1 MKLNFRQGIVRART
15 TAQGTPDFLSL
26 NQSSGAIQ
34 INITNPT
41 LLITL
46 AHKDTNFLI
55 EEVATAINGWGPFSW
70 SSAWGSQ
77 PGTPIYHLYWDVN
90 LATGEVTRGYTHS
103 APVVSSTNPL
113 ALLKVVGTHWFDL
126 SANVM
131 KVSDGTFWVPV
142 CRVFAGTYSPNVQS
156 ISHYQF
162 GSQVGITSDIDEHV
176 AGFIVLGND
185 QKAIR
190 TADGELMTSETDV
203 IIKQGGYSS
212 PVSLEA
218 LSTDVISSE
227 PIPAFHCVTVTSLGK
242 IGLASSDDNELR
254 AVGIVDEDVPMG
266 SATKIITNGI
276 LFNEQWNWDLSE
288 GKELYCGS
296 TGELVQK
303 SGSTTG
309 QRIAFIITAQSI
321 MVDLDEIGSGN
332 GSGGGVTGTGVIFNN
347 LIGPGAGMWTGPYNT
362 NPHLVSP
369 DALVGNNGD
378 FYVAK
383 DDLVSSPNYGNE
395 YLFGPKLNNT
405 WGAGIKLNSSNSAG
419 GGGLTTIYNNLNGDG
434 VGKWNGNVALNP
446 ETILPVN
453 SLGVDGDYYIGIST
467 AFENGSLVETPYL
480 FGPKDGGVWSTGFRM
495 KGEVGPTGATGPQGP
510 QGLQGIAGN
519 NGATGPQ
526 GPQGLQGLQGP
537 QGVAGSQGAVGPT
550 GPQGTPGTN
559 GSVGPTGPQGASGP
573 QGIPGN
579 TGPTGPQGLQGP
591 TGPAGA
597 NGTGL
602 NNRGAWVSGSTY
614 NQNDYVFS
622 EDSGGNN
629 SMWVFQGTDGYVSST
644 SPKDDLANWIE
655 FQAPKG
661 DTGPT
666 GPQGLQGLQGP
677 TGPQGPQGI
686 QGLQG
691 EVGPTGATGLQG
703 DAGPTG
709 PQGIQGVPGNTGP
722 QGLQGLQGTQGEVGP
737 TGPQGLLGPTGPTG
751 PAGTGG
757 PAYTI
762 YNNING
768 PGAGLWTGVTQSIPG
783 DYAPSNAVGSDG
795 DFYLGRIDVV
805 GPNQGAE
812 YLFGPKNN
820 GAWPVP
826 GSLINGIG
834 GTGGSGTGY
843 WIQNSNNV
851 GVNNGIIYN
860 NSVGNDVVVSPGRV
874 IAGRSSYGAL
884 SDTWNASYSDS
895 PFEEDDGSGP
905 EKTSFSVGLQ
915 VANYDDTFPDNYIL
929 DPTSVSSLT
938 PTYIMGTNNVSV
950 YPRIKFESASL
961 ASFKMANGTALPQVV
976 HLSSSLD
983 YDFDMIEMKTSLFT
997 FNEIGNGTTGLDY
1010 IVKNITYSGQ
1020 TGSYDGRYHVSFRNT
1035 SKLSTVNWGTGA
1047 LALKGTGYQVG
1058 DTITIGAGFGTG
1070 STPLGYCITPAT
1082 LQVLTISAGG
1092 AIETTSIITTGE
1104 WAENPVLLNVSGGSG
1119 TGARFNL
1126 NSSKFEAHGNQAW
1139 VIRYLT
1145 DAQNDYS
1152 NLNILALGYAR
1163 PGETY
1168 NFVPPVAGGTM
1179 SIPLTDV
1186 LCIEDSIVVD
1196 RAALEAAG
1204 YEAGDRIEVGGENC
1218 IRPGLIQ
1225 LDIESINQVDTMV
1238 CKLLNSGLW
1247 SAEPSG
1253 SVELIGGSG
1262 TGGTVTCNFIK
1273 NLTAAT
1279 GYFFTF
1285 ALVNK
1290 IGTNQFILSD
1300 FKVNGNVGSQ
1310 KIYTF
1315 GLVEDNN
1322 PNTQNVFVPT
1332 ISSFNISAT
1341 GTISNTPNW
1350 TKKYDYVYDDTLG
1363 TALSF
1368 YYDRIP
1374 LIASELYVNKAGS
1387 FAYFVCADT
1396 SPYRSIDT
1404 LIFVKVSTV
1413 DGSFIS
1419 GHKFNLSTLHE
1430 STQSYT
1436 WGSISKIVIFDAEAS
1451 EANNFFHVGVEFS
1464 DTIDDGNTWQTQT
1477 AVIKYNTVSNTI
1489 DWSNVLGSV
1498 DGIER
1503 YADNSPYNYQI
1514 HSRSLKNNFLVSGNC
1529 FNGRVYVVTTIDGS
1543 NEDPV
1548 IDTTITVT
1556 SIDETDFESVDT
1568 MSYGFRRGSSGAVI
1582 FGTNGKSFIIN
1593 NGYGNPHMYLQM
1605 FASDK
1610 EGSLSPI
1617 IFSILLKT
1625 NNNIPLDSI
1634 DGAGGAWLMKTEMT
1648 DSTPE
1653 NPFGLVENKLMG
1665 GIFGYMSDYNHI
1677 AIAYSELHPDSSQY
1691 VSKLLKFSEN
1701 DVVGPV
1707 LFDTGS
1713 LEKVTFVTG
1722 PNNLESVTGASVRPA
1737 FTGPTEMDNE
1747 TTNGFWAWELFTT
1760 NIGEI

>member
-26 NQSSGAIQ
+26 NQGSGIQ

-405 WGAGIKLNSSNSAG
+405 WGAGIKLNSINSAG

-573 QGIPGN
+573 QGVPGN

-666 GPQGLQGLQGP
+666 GPQGQQGLQGP
-677 TGPQGPQGI
+677 TGPQGSQGI

-703 DAGPTG
+703 
-709 PQGIQGVPGNTGP
+709 
-722 QGLQGLQGTQGEVGP
+722 EVGSYWSSRDSR
-737 TGPQGLLGPTGPTG
+737 GSRK
-751 PAGTGG
+751 
-757 PAYTI
+757 Y
-762 YNNING
+762 
-768 PGAGLWTGVTQSIPG
+768 WT
-783 DYAPSNAVGSDG
+783 
-795 DFYLGRIDVV
+795 
-805 GPNQGAE
+805 
-812 YLFGPKNN
+812 
-820 GAWPVP
+820 
-826 GSLINGIG
+826 
-834 GTGGSGTGY
+834 
-843 WIQNSNNV
+843 
-851 GVNNGIIYN
+851 
-860 NSVGNDVVVSPGRV
+860 
-874 IAGRSSYGAL
+874 
-884 SDTWNASYSDS
+884 
-895 PFEEDDGSGP
+895 
-905 EKTSFSVGLQ
+905 
-915 VANYDDTFPDNYIL
+915 
-929 DPTSVSSLT
+929 
-938 PTYIMGTNNVSV
+938 
-950 YPRIKFESASL
+950 
-961 ASFKMANGTALPQVV
+961 
-976 HLSSSLD
+976 
-983 YDFDMIEMKTSLFT
+983 
-997 FNEIGNGTTGLDY
+997 
-1010 IVKNITYSGQ
+1010 
-1020 TGSYDGRYHVSFRNT
+1020 
-1035 SKLSTVNWGTGA
+1035 
-1047 LALKGTGYQVG
+1047 
-1058 DTITIGAGFGTG
+1058 
-1070 STPLGYCITPAT
+1070 
-1082 LQVLTISAGG
+1082 
-1092 AIETTSIITTGE
+1092 
-1104 WAENPVLLNVSGGSG
+1104 
-1119 TGARFNL
+1119 
-1126 NSSKFEAHGNQAW
+1126 
-1139 VIRYLT
+1139 
-1145 DAQNDYS
+1145 
-1152 NLNILALGYAR
+1152 
-1163 PGETY
+1163 
-1168 NFVPPVAGGTM
+1168 
-1179 SIPLTDV
+1179 
-1186 LCIEDSIVVD
+1186 
-1196 RAALEAAG
+1196 
-1204 YEAGDRIEVGGENC
+1204 
-1218 IRPGLIQ
+1218 
-1225 LDIESINQVDTMV
+1225 
-1238 CKLLNSGLW
+1238 SGLAG
-1247 SAEPSG
+1247 SPRYTRCSG
-1253 SVELIGGSG
+1253 S
-1262 TGGTVTCNFIK
+1262 
-1273 NLTAAT
+1273 
-1279 GYFFTF
+1279 
-1285 ALVNK
+1285 
-1290 IGTNQFILSD
+1290 
-1300 FKVNGNVGSQ
+1300 
-1310 KIYTF
+1310 
-1315 GLVEDNN
+1315 
-1322 PNTQNVFVPT
+1322 
-1332 ISSFNISAT
+1332 
-1341 GTISNTPNW
+1341 
-1350 TKKYDYVYDDTLG
+1350 
-1363 TALSF
+1363 
-1368 YYDRIP
+1368 
-1374 LIASELYVNKAGS
+1374 
-1387 FAYFVCADT
+1387 
-1396 SPYRSIDT
+1396 
-1404 LIFVKVSTV
+1404 
-1413 DGSFIS
+1413 
-1419 GHKFNLSTLHE
+1419 H
-1430 STQSYT
+1430 
-1436 WGSISKIVIFDAEAS
+1436 
-1451 EANNFFHVGVEFS
+1451 
-1464 DTIDDGNTWQTQT
+1464 
-1477 AVIKYNTVSNTI
+1477 
-1489 DWSNVLGSV
+1489 WS
-1498 DGIER
+1498 
-1503 YADNSPYNYQI
+1503 
-1514 HSRSLKNNFLVSGNC
+1514 SRSLRPN
-1529 FNGRVYVVTTIDGS
+1529 R
-1543 NEDPV
+1543 
-1548 IDTTITVT
+1548 
-1556 SIDETDFESVDT
+1556 
-1568 MSYGFRRGSSGAVI
+1568 SYRTGWNRWSSL
-1582 FGTNGKSFIIN
+1582 
-1593 NGYGNPHMYLQM
+1593 HDLQ
-1605 FASDK
+1605 
-1610 EGSLSPI
+1610 
-1617 IFSILLKT
+1617 
-1625 NNNIPLDSI
+1625 
-1634 DGAGGAWLMKTEMT
+1634 
-1648 DSTPE
+1648 
-1653 NPFGLVENKLMG
+1653 
-1665 GIFGYMSDYNHI
+1665 
-1677 AIAYSELHPDSSQY
+1677 
-1691 VSKLLKFSEN
+1691 
-1701 DVVGPV
+1701 
-1707 LFDTGS
+1707 
-1713 LEKVTFVTG
+1713 
-1722 PNNLESVTGASVRPA
+1722 
-1737 FTGPTEMDNE
+1737 
-1747 TTNGFWAWELFTT
+1747 
-1760 NIGEI
+1760 